1 MRKVL
6 RHTKKFFVLLIG
18 VTIIVIGALML
29 VLPGPGIV
37 VIIFGL
43 VVLASEFAWAKST
56 LDKAKGHY
64 ESTKN
69 KITKKKSADQNQL
82 QE

>member
-43 VVLASEFAWAKST
+43 VVLASEFAWARST

-64 ESTKN
+64 ENTKN
-69 KITKKKSADQNQL
+69 KITKKNT
-82 QE
+82 EV

>member
-1 MRKVL
+1 
-6 RHTKKFFVLLIG
+6 
-18 VTIIVIGALML
+18 ML

-64 ESTKN
+64 ENTKN

-82 QE
+82 EE